1 MYEILDPSIN
11 APRMGPDPR
20 RIQLPLDI
28 TSAIICHIK
37 SPADLSRIARTS
49 RIHHFLTIPLLYHT
63 VALRRPSRRPG
74 GENRKRMAL
83 GALMKPGIAAC
94 VKVLEFVADDD
105 RESRDEEEWWEKG
118 QWSDEETAWAVAVAG
133 VVTGMTRLDVF
144 LWNTGGYIHPLLY
157 AALAQ
162 HRTLKSLRVSHPPI
176 SSPASPSPAQALSP
190 TASPH
195 SSSPHKINRPPIIS
209 IPAFRTL
216 RRLNLHNLS
225 GISSLTDDYL
235 PAIILSPN
243 LEALSLSWRTPT
255 PLRRMLLFQRL
266 LKQPRPTRIEN
277 AFGGRLM
284 PQNGQSAS
292 GNTEGVLRLKELALR
307 NVIFDPPAAD
317 IDAWVDMRRLEKL
330 SLIDCEI
337 IDPTAWLD
345 LIAGGVGG
353 SGDSINS
360 PISLRINSCASHWV
374 TFLNTFDG
382 LEELFILDPPVEEAT
397 ETANWTGFLGTIT
410 KHHGATLKKL
420 RLCSRWNLEK
430 MSVSK
435 LFRACPGLLELAFT
449 MNQSQWEI
457 LDALMV
463 FLPHVRFLHLLDCSP
478 LTIEEVMV
486 DLLSK
491 ALTTEV
497 TLARDELLKLEVFG
511 FANIVYRVDQTS
523 YWDEDRMEMIRKGRF
538 VSSDEVRDWA
548 GIWRAEN
555 ID

>member
-1 MYEILDPSIN
+1 MIW
-11 APRMGPDPR
+11 
-20 RIQLPLDI
+20 
-28 TSAIICHIK
+28 
-37 SPADLSRIARTS
+37 
-49 RIHHFLTIPLLYHT
+49 
-63 VALRRPSRRPG
+63 G
-74 GENRKRMAL
+74 GFR
-83 GALMKPGIAAC
+83 
-94 VKVLEFVADDD
+94 
-105 RESRDEEEWWEKG
+105 
-118 QWSDEETAWAVAVAG
+118 
-133 VVTGMTRLDVF
+133 
-144 LWNTGGYIHPLLY
+144 WNTGGYIHPLLY

-176 SSPASPSPAQALSP
+176 SSPVSPGPAQALSP
-190 TASPH
+190 TALPH
-195 SSSPHKINRPPIIS
+195 PSSPQKINRPPIIS

-277 AFGGRLM
+277 AFGGRPM

-353 SGDSINS
+353 SGDSISSPVVGCYSFTHSSPASTTGSTPGTYPSSISNS
-360 PISLRINSCASHWV
+360 NCNPIPRIRPKLKSLRINSCASHWV

-410 KHHGATLKKL
+410 KHHGATLKRL

-449 MNQSQWEI
+449 MNQSQWVC
-457 LDALMV
+457 LT
-463 FLPHVRFLHLLDCSP
+463 FSRSLPSVA
-478 LTIEEVMV
+478 I
-486 DLLSK
+486 
-491 ALTTEV
+491 
-497 TLARDELLKLEVFG
+497 
-511 FANIVYRVDQTS
+511 
-523 YWDEDRMEMIRKGRF
+523 
-538 VSSDEVRDWA
+538 
-548 GIWRAEN
+548 
-555 ID
+555 